1 MMAPPV
7 VVVVV
12 RLQMTLPFHLATN
25 EPWPFAV
32 NKIAFYI
39 INFYELK

>member
-1 MMAPPV
+1 MMAPV
-7 VVVVV
+7 VVAAVVA
-12 RLQMTLPFHLATN
+12 RPLPFHLATN